1 MGAAGTHADS
11 LPAQACSPQ
20 MQQRPWDSV
29 STSGLQALKKVL
41 EGTRGARPGRFRRA
55 SAVAL
60 PLRDGSVDAV
70 VCDPPYDNLID
81 YAETGVGSLTPAL
94 RPPHRP
100 PIYEEKPSGPAIG
113 RPRRPTG
120 AGPTASHGAGPGCRP
135 RQRGSRRRNRTG
147 MRRPNDRSG
156 TRSDTR
162 RAEAFSDGV
171 LAIAI
176 TLLVLDLQSPKH
188 EPGELLPALLRQ
200 WQSYLAYVTSFLYVG
215 VTWLNHLAAFSRVA
229 SMDRVL
235 HWANLGILFSIALL
249 PFPTAVIAD
258 AVKTGNPADSRAAVG
273 LYALVG
279 VLVSGNWLLFFH
291 HLSRRPDLVRPEV
304 PKGRFATDRTRA
316 LVGVVLY
323 TGAGAVGALFPP
335 VALAIFFL
343 LGVFFGLTSHGLA
356 ALPIVIRRG
365 ST

>member
-1 MGAAGTHADS
+1 
-11 LPAQACSPQ
+11 
-20 MQQRPWDSV
+20 
-29 STSGLQALKKVL
+29 
-41 EGTRGARPGRFRRA
+41 
-55 SAVAL
+55 
-60 PLRDGSVDAV
+60 
-70 VCDPPYDNLID
+70 
-81 YAETGVGSLTPAL
+81 
-94 RPPHRP
+94 
-100 PIYEEKPSGPAIG
+100 
-113 RPRRPTG
+113 
-120 AGPTASHGAGPGCRP
+120 
-135 RQRGSRRRNRTG
+135 